1 MLCNQFEGST
11 FEKPVAESVGGFS
24 AECNQLEGSTSEN
37 PVQVIDH

>member
-11 FEKPVAESVGGFS
+11 FEESVAESVGGFS